1 MHARAPV
8 QPVNNE
14 FMLPPTRMHGNTTAR
29 TKPDGIRGQMLDL
42 LLRGLGPEAVPVI
55 EVHVRPT
62 DPMRERIAQYLSRFN
77 ELKQGPPVLLKQTGA
92 HLAYAFRGDTVS
104 RPVDVI
110 GVPSYDAVVYIAA
123 ASGRVAMTGER
134 TGELARLL
142 MRVQTDG
149 PIQTSIP

>member
-1 MHARAPV
+1 
-8 QPVNNE
+8 
-14 FMLPPTRMHGNTTAR
+14 
-29 TKPDGIRGQMLDL
+29 MLDL

-92 HLAYAFRGDTVS
+92 HLAYAFRGGTVS

>member
-1 MHARAPV
+1 
-8 QPVNNE
+8 
-14 FMLPPTRMHGNTTAR
+14 
-29 TKPDGIRGQMLDL
+29 
-42 LLRGLGPEAVPVI
+42 
-55 EVHVRPT
+55 
-62 DPMRERIAQYLSRFN
+62 
-77 ELKQGPPVLLKQTGA
+77 
-92 HLAYAFRGDTVS
+92 
-104 RPVDVI
+104 VDVI